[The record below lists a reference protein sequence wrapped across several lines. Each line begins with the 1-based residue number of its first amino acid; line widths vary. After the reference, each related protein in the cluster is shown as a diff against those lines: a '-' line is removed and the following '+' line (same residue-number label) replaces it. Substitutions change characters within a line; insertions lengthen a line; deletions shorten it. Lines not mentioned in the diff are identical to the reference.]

1 MAVRRPITYVSEFAV
16 IITHIIGI
24 ARPIVR
30 QVAMLMSVD
39 GKLDAEEAENI
50 GMEVSESLGNVAIN
64 IKGVDVLDAEA
75 QELLA
80 RGLARL
86 TYHVIQAV
94 RYGSR

>member
-1 MAVRRPITYVSEFAV
+1 MGVRRPITYVSEFAV

>member
-16 IITHIIGI
+16 IITHIISI

-39 GKLDAEEAENI
+39 GKLDPESAENI
-50 GMEVSESLGNVAIN
+50 GLEVAESLGDVRIN
-64 IKGVDVLDAEA
+64 IKGIDVLDEDA

-86 TYHVIQAV
+86 TFRVIQAV
-94 RYGSR
+94 RFGR